1 LLQEGQVLDG
11 RYRLLDRL
19 GEGGMGSVWVAENVS
34 IKGSEVAL
42 KVMHSAFNADATV
55 VQRFRTEAET
65 TVRIGH
71 PGIVKVF
78 DFGELEDGTPYLVM
92 ERLHGESL
100 ADRLEREGA
109 LPPRDAAS
117 LLCTLLDAL
126 EAAHD
131 KDIVHRDLKPENLFL
146 ARDGEQ
152 VAPKILD
159 FGVSKILGSDA
170 ERVKLT
176 RTGALVGTPAYMA
189 PEQAM
194 GDTAVDKRVDL
205 WAMGVILYELVSGRL
220 PYDGQNYNAMLVQIV
235 TGRPRPVTDHVPTL
249 DPALVALI
257 ERAMARNPRAR
268 FASARAMNDALSA
281 WLGSDGARRSLR
293 PPPRNPTPVRMTPMA
308 FESAETLPGTD
319 TLVDAKRRGRGW
331 QVGLALA
338 AVALLVGASWR
349 VLGARN
355 AAATPSPSA
364 PVEAPHAVQ
373 LSIDAL
379 PRGAHVSVDDAPVM
393 LPTTLRTDRMHRVRV
408 DAPGYQPW
416 GALVQPSQQDVAL
429 RFAGA
434 ALPDA
439 PAPAVTPTAI
449 PMLRRPDPPRTP
461 ARRAPRA
468 GASHGQGGL
477 IADPGF

>member
-1 LLQEGQVLDG
+1 
-11 RYRLLDRL
+11 
-19 GEGGMGSVWVAENVS
+19 MSP
-34 IKGSEVAL
+34 
-42 KVMHSAFNADATV
+42 DATV
-55 VQRFRTEAET
+55 TRGWLDWALNLPW
-65 TVRIGH
+65 TVRSDDTIDLDHARAVHRVLG
-71 PGIVKVF
+71 PARYGKPDPATRTFQALRIAVN
-78 DFGELEDGTPYLVM
+78 DELGEVERLLAALPEVLNDDGRAAVISFHSLEDRLVK
-92 ERLHGESL
+92 H
-100 ADRLEREGA
+100 AF
-109 LPPRDAAS
+109 RDAP
-117 LLCTLLDAL
+117 AL
-126 EAAHD
+126 EVLT
-131 KDIVHRDLKPENLFL
+131 KKPIE
-146 ARDGEQ
+146 
-152 VAPKILD
+152 P
-159 FGVSKILGSDA
+159 GV
-170 ERVKLT
+170 E
-176 RTGALVGTPAYMA
+176 
-189 PEQAM
+189 EC
-194 GDTAVDKRVDL
+194 
-205 WAMGVILYELVSGRL
+205 
-220 PYDGQNYNAMLVQIV
+220 
-235 TGRPRPVTDHVPTL
+235 
-249 DPALVALI
+249 
-257 ERAMARNPRAR
+257 ARNPRAR

-468 GASHGQGGL
+468 GASPGQGGH